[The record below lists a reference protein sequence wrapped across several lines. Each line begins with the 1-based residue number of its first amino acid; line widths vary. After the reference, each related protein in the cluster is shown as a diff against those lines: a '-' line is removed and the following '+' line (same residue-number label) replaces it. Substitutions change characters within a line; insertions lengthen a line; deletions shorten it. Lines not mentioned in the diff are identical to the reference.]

1 MKHLIVPLK
10 FQFTSNDVLL
20 VRDAVIHGLGIAWI
34 PTYYFHELNHD
45 QHNLLP
51 LLPEWQ
57 CSGKEVFIMYRDR
70 DKRPARVDA
79 FIEHVLNW
87 KNRIQMF
94 A

>member
-1 MKHLIVPLK
+1 
-10 FQFTSNDVLL
+10 SNDVLL

-34 PTYYFHELNHD
+34 PTYYLHELNLD